1 MPLIYRCGKNDSRN
15 ETKTSKFLFQK
26 VTQNL
31 HPGRKTAFVFFSKN
45 KKNKSL
51 TLTCLFSKGTDKA
64 QPAAKSGKEN

>member
-1 MPLIYRCGKNDSRN
+1 MPLIYFCEKNDSQN
-15 ETKTSKFLFQK
+15 ETKTEKYLFQK

-31 HPGRKTAFVFFSKN
+31 RAGKKTAFVSFSKN
-45 KKNKSL
+45 KKNYL